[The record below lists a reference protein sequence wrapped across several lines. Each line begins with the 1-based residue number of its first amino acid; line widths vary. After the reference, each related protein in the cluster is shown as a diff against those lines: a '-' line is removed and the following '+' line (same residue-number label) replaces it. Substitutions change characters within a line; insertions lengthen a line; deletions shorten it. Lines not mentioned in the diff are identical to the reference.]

1 MTPRKLHVSQALL
14 TEGVKSGVTIAI
26 GDDGRIAGVTIDD
39 GQGAERVGGLALP
52 GMANVHSHAHQ
63 RAIAGL
69 TERSGAD
76 DDSFWTWRDAM
87 YRFALKMNPD
97 EFQAIATQAYIEMAK
112 AGYTA
117 VGEFHYL
124 HHQSDGSPYADPAEM
139 GLRCLAA
146 AEASGLAITL
156 LPTLY
161 MQGGF
166 GGVPPQP
173 GQRRF
178 INALDSFRTL
188 LAALPP
194 PRGRKIHGI
203 SLHSLRAV
211 PIAAIRQV
219 LAEVTAGPVH
229 LHIAEQ
235 TREVED
241 CLAATGR
248 RPLELLL
255 DLVELTSRW
264 CLIHATHLTFTETS
278 TLARSA
284 ATVGLCPLTEAN
296 LGDGIFAARDHCRG
310 GGAIA
315 IGSDSNVE
323 ITVAGELR
331 MLEYSQRLQH
341 RARNVLAG
349 GPHRSTGRTL
359 YEAASSGG
367 ATALAQPMG
376 ALAVGN
382 AADIV
387 ILDLDHPA
395 LIGRKGE
402 AIIDS
407 FIFSGGSAA
416 IRDVFVS
423 GRQIVF
429 EGHHIDETAA
439 RDRFRRAISSLA
451 GRE

>member
-1 MTPRKLHVSQALL
+1 
-14 TEGVKSGVTIAI
+14 
-26 GDDGRIAGVTIDD
+26 
-39 GQGAERVGGLALP
+39 
-52 GMANVHSHAHQ
+52 MANVHSHAHQ

-97 EFQAIATQAYIEMAK
+97 EFQAIATQAYVEMAK

-124 HHQSDGSPYADPAEM
+124 HHQPDGTPYANPAEM

-166 GGVPPQP
+166 GGAPPQP

-178 INALDSFRTL
+178 INAPDSFHRL
-188 LAALPP
+188 IAALPSP
-194 PRGRKIHGI
+194 QRRAVHGI

-211 PIAAIRQV
+211 SIAAMKQV
-219 LAEVTAGPVH
+219 LAEVVTGPIH

-235 TREVED
+235 IKEVED

-248 RPLELLL
+248 RPVELLL
-255 DLVELTSRW
+255 DHIELTRRW
-264 CLIHATHLTFTETS
+264 CLIHATNMTLTETS
-278 TLARSA
+278 SLSRSP
-284 ATVGLCPLTEAN
+284 ATVGLCPITEAN
-296 LGDGIFAARDHCRG
+296 LGDGIFPARDHCRG

-359 YEAASSGG
+359 YEAAASGG
-367 ATALAQPMG
+367 ATALGQPMG
-376 ALAVGN
+376 ALAAGN

-395 LIGRKGE
+395 LIGREGE
-402 AIIDS
+402 DIIDS
-407 FIFSGGSAA
+407 FIFSGGNAA
-416 IRDVFVS
+416 VRDVFIA
-423 GRQIVF
+423 GRQVVS
-429 EGHHIDETAA
+429 EGHHIDETIAYE
-439 RDRFRRAISSLA
+439 RFRRAISSLA
-451 GRE
+451 WRE

>member
-14 TEGVKSGVTIAI
+14 PGGVTSGVTIAI
-26 GDDGRIAGVTIDD
+26 GADGRIAALEIDD
-39 GQGAERVGGLALP
+39 GQDAEKVGGLALP

-76 DDSFWTWRDAM
+76 SNSFWTWRDAM

-97 EFQAIATQAYIEMAK
+97 EFQTIATQAYVEMAK
-112 AGYTA
+112 AGFTA

-124 HHQSDGSPYADPAEM
+124 HHQPDGTPYANPAEM

-166 GGVPPQP
+166 GGAPPQH

-178 INALDSFRTL
+178 INALDGFHRL
-188 LAALPP
+188 IAALPP
-194 PRGRKIHGI
+194 PQRRVVQGI

-211 PIAAIRQV
+211 SIAAMKQV
-219 LAEVTAGPVH
+219 LGDVVTGPVH

-235 TREVED
+235 IKEVED

-248 RPLELLL
+248 RPVELLL
-255 DLVELTSRW
+255 DQIELTRRW
-264 CLIHATHLTFTETS
+264 CLIHATNLTFTETS
-278 TLARSA
+278 SLSGSP
-284 ATVGLCPLTEAN
+284 ATIGLCPITEAN
-296 LGDGIFAARDHCRG
+296 LGDGIFPARDHCRG

-359 YEAASSGG
+359 YEAAASGG

-387 ILDLDHPA
+387 ILDLEHPA
-395 LIGRKGE
+395 LIGRQGE

-407 FIFSGGSAA
+407 FIFAGGNATV
-416 IRDVFVS
+416 RDVFVS

-429 EGHHIDETAA
+429 EGQHIGETAA
-439 RDRFRRAISSLA
+439 RDRFRRAVSSLA

>member
-1 MTPRKLHVSQALL
+1 MIPRKLHVSQALL
-14 TEGVKSGVTIAI
+14 PGGVASGVTIAI
-26 GDDGRIAGVTIDD
+26 GADGRITGVEIDD
-39 GQGAERVGGLALP
+39 GAGAERIGGFALP

-97 EFQAIATQAYIEMAK
+97 EFQAIAAQAYVEMAK

-124 HHQSDGSPYADPAEM
+124 HHQPDGSPYANPAEM

-146 AEASGLAITL
+146 AEESGLAITL

-166 GGVPPQP
+166 GAAPPQP

-178 INALDSFRTL
+178 INALESFVALT
-188 LAALPP
+188 AALPAG
-194 PRGRKIHGI
+194 PRAVHGI
-203 SLHSLRAV
+203 SIHSLRAV
-211 PIAAIRQV
+211 PLAAMKQL
-219 LAEVTAGPVH
+219 LAEVAAGPVH

-241 CLAATGR
+241 CFAATGR
-248 RPLELLL
+248 RPVELLL
-255 DLVELTSRW
+255 DHVELTPRW
-264 CLIHATHLTFTETS
+264 CLIHATHLTLTETS
-278 TLARSA
+278 ALARSNA
-284 ATVGLCPLTEAN
+284 VVGLCPTTEAN
-296 LGDGIFAARDHCRG
+296 LGDGIFPARNYCRA

-315 IGSDSNVE
+315 IGTDSNVE

-349 GPHRSTGRTL
+349 GPHRSTGRVL
-359 YEAASSGG
+359 YEAAASGG
-367 ATALAQPMG
+367 AGALGQPMG
-376 ALAVGN
+376 TLAAGH

-387 ILDLDHPA
+387 ILDPDHPA
-395 LIGRKGE
+395 LIGRHGDS
-402 AIIDS
+402 IIDS
-407 FIFSGGSAA
+407 FVFSGADRA
-416 IRDVFVS
+416 VRDVFIG
-423 GRQIVF
+423 GRQVVHD
-429 EGHHIDETAA
+429 GRHIAETAV
-439 RDRFRRAISSLA
+439 RDRFRRAVVSLA
-451 GRE
+451 ERE